1 MSSSGPQMGLP
12 GTHFFRALWRAVTK
26 FQAKSVSFQEQIC
39 VRGAKMWDGVT
50 LPRPPSSRN

>member
-1 MSSSGPQMGLP
+1 MGLP
-12 GTHFFRALWRAVTK
+12 GTHFFRALWRAVIK
-26 FQAKSVSFQEQIC
+26 FQTKSVSFQEQIC